1 MYKKLRFEFSI
12 EINQCLA
19 TKKGLNIAINN
30 GYITTLDDGVM
41 KDIKMQ
47 RLEKKNQNPNL

>member
-1 MYKKLRFEFSI
+1 MYKKLRFVFSI
-12 EINQCLA
+12 EINRCLA

-47 RLEKKNQNPNL
+47 RLEKNKNPNL